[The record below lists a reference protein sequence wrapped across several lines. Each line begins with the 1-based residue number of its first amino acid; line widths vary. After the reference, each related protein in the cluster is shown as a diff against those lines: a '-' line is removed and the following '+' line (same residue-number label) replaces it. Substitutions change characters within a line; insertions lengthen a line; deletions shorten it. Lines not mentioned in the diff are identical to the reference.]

1 MTIEIQF
8 MTDDQQTVSTRFAQ
22 ALKPYAA
29 DIYRTAYRLTG
40 NRTDAQD
47 LVQELFIKLFQQ
59 FDSWSGQ
66 PEPVQWIRR
75 VLYNLHI
82 DLYRKRRH
90 IHGIDPGTLH
100 PDENILD
107 SLASTSEGPDHAA
120 ERAKQQLS
128 IQHALNSL
136 DVEQRALVVLH
147 LIEGHTLEE
156 ASAVLLTPLGT
167 LKSRLHRCKIK
178 LRTLLKKD
186 GTFF

>member
-1 MTIEIQF
+1 LAIETPF
-8 MTDDQQTVSTRFAQ
+8 LKDDQQAVSARFAH

-29 DIYRTAYRLTG
+29 DVYRTAYRLTG
-40 NRTDAQD
+40 NQADAQD
-47 LVQELFIKLFQQ
+47 LTQELFIKLFQQ
-59 FDSWSGQ
+59 FDSWNGQ
-66 PEPVQWIRR
+66 PEPGRWIRR

-82 DLYRKRRH
+82 DLYRKRCH
-90 IHGIDPGTLH
+90 THGIDPLTLH

-107 SLASTSEGPDHAA
+107 MLASTSEGPDHAA

-136 DVEQRALVVLH
+136 DLEQRALVVLH

-156 ASAVLLTPLGT
+156 ASAILLTPIGT

-178 LRTLLKKD
+178 LKTLLKKD